1 MAVLGARR
9 IRVDVSWATV
19 QFGGEN
25 SFDWSPFDPIVNAA
39 RARGIT
45 VLGMLAYTPPWAAR
59 PGDGGQGSRPNDPA
73 TYARFAGA
81 AARHFGPL
89 GVHDWEIWNEPNL
102 DSFWKQPDPA
112 AYTALLRAASTELRR
127 ADPKVRVVTGGMAPA
142 SDGSGSV
149 APITFL
155 KGIYAAGGGTAFDAV
170 GHHPYTYPA
179 RPSGTHP
186 LNAWFQMSGGSQ
198 SLRSV
203 MQGAGDGAKQIWM
216 TEFGAPTGGEPSR
229 RVSEAEQAAQIREG
243 LPLAGS
249 LSWAGPI
256 FVYEFRDR
264 EGNAG
269 SAESFFGL
277 VRTDRS
283 QKPAFAAFQDAV
295 RAVGP

>member
-1 MAVLGARR
+1 MLGARR
-9 IRVDVSWATV
+9 IRIDVSWATA
-19 QFGGEN
+19 QFGGVN
-25 SFDWSPFDPIVNAA
+25 SFDWSPFDPIVSGA

-45 VLGMLAYTPPWAAR
+45 VLGLLAYTPPWATRVDDKGQPGAR
-59 PGDGGQGSRPNDPA
+59 PADPA

-127 ADPKVRVVTGGMAPA
+127 ADPQVRVITGGMAPA

-155 KGIYAAGGGTAFDAV
+155 KGIYAAGGGPAFDAV

-216 TEFGAPTGGEPSR
+216 TEFGAPTGGEASR
-229 RVSEAEQAAQIREG
+229 RVSEAEQAAQIKEG

-249 LSWAGPI
+249 LPWAGPI
-256 FVYEFRDR
+256 FVYELRDR
-264 EGNAG
+264 DGNPA

-277 VRTDRS
+277 VRTDS
-283 QKPAFAAFQDAV
+283 SLKPAFGAFQEAV
-295 RAVGP
+295 RTVGP